1 MPHLENIENDLYEIL
16 SNFENTEY
24 IPRRRPE
31 NRDDLSNKIM
41 GIILNYEKKLQYAH
55 FITNKVTNKII
66 GMVDLISPENAKKN
80 YNLDEYDWVIEYFLH
95 RNFWGQG
102 IMSGIISAIC
112 QRLNEQG
119 IQTIAAICDRNNIGS
134 IRVLE
139 KNGFKNVKPF
149 DFKQDYYL
157 SKTES
162 PF

>member
-1 MPHLENIENDLYEIL
+1 MKSICIETYDIIIHPLRLIDMPHLENIENDLYEIL

-80 YNLDEYDWVIEYFLH
+80 YNLDEY
-95 RNFWGQG
+95 
-102 IMSGIISAIC
+102 
-112 QRLNEQG
+112 
-119 IQTIAAICDRNNIGS
+119 
-134 IRVLE
+134 
-139 KNGFKNVKPF
+139 
-149 DFKQDYYL
+149 
-157 SKTES
+157 
-162 PF
+162 